1 MVVEDGSD
9 NTWYVDNRA
18 TQHMSHNKKSFVT

>member
-1 MVVEDGSD
+1 MVAENGSD

-18 TQHMSHNKKSFVT
+18 TPNTCHTTKSPL